1 MALSTVIGS
10 FSNDLLTRGAAASA
24 LDIPALGPGTSA
36 LLLAQANPGV
46 RPGTSWTD
54 ILGKVGSGV
63 TPDAIVYT
71 NAALLAPAN
80 AKSFVLAN
88 PLTGGYTQ
96 FITHPQN
103 TIKVGGVSFGRVE
116 GIHYNT
122 GGSGT
127 RREDG
132 FGKSWTLGAG
142 QNAVTLFL
150 NGRLGDTNLLNNP
163 NNGVSVNFGFY
174 GSPAA
179 VRQLID
185 RLPASGRA
193 GKVKEALEAVLA
205 TASAGGT
212 KLGLAWRGTLQMN
225 RDTGQV
231 DLNLSGVK
239 IPLRDLEAAM
249 RDSAAINYGDKPIA
263 RINNEEAYLRGA
275 NPFQRADDTREPNGG
290 RYVNHTDPVAAIA
303 GDVLTLQD
311 RLESTQAANIR
322 TNAQARSF
330 IEHAIERST
339 WLSPEQRR
347 RFANVEGIET
357 ARVDPNP
364 MSAADK
370 AKLQG
375 LLVQLHR
382 HGLYFG
388 SAKIEAAA
396 REAATQNGARPADN
410 ETRAFVREVYQGQF
424 RYAHLDGYDAGDLAR
439 DVALGVN
446 RWAAVITELFRAEPT
461 ARDDI
466 LRQQHRNTATGFAER
481 MKREG
486 GTLATL
492 GLKVPP
498 GMSSAAAEQLATS
511 LLIGELIPG
520 VRAAG
525 RTISAQSLHDQLQQ
539 LGGAQRQA
547 IAREIQG
554 ALDARAGGRSPR

>member
-1 MALSTVIGS
+1 MALSTPIGS
-10 FSNDLLTRGAAASA
+10 LRNDRLTRGAPASA
-24 LDIPALGPGTSA
+24 LDAPTPDTSNA
-36 LLLAQANPGV
+36 QLLAKAKPGA
-46 RPGTSWTD
+46 RQGPSWTD
-54 ILGKVGSGV
+54 ILGNVASV
-63 TPDAIVYT
+63 ATPDAIVYS
-71 NAALLAPAN
+71 NAALLAPPN

-88 PLTGGYTQ
+88 PLTGGYTH
-96 FITHPQN
+96 FISHPQSKS
-103 TIKVGGVSFGRVE
+103 TVGGVQFNHVE
-116 GIHYNT
+116 AIHYNT

-132 FGKSWTLGAG
+132 FGKSWPLGAG
-142 QNAVTLFL
+142 QNQVTLFL
-150 NGRLGDTNLLNNP
+150 NGRGGDTNLLNNP
-163 NNGVSVNFGFY
+163 NNGASVNFGFF
-174 GSPAA
+174 GSAA
-179 VRQLID
+179 ALRQLID
-185 RLPASGRA
+185 RLPAGGRT
-193 GKVKEALEAVLA
+193 GKVKEALEVVLA

-212 KLGLAWRGTLQMN
+212 KLGVAWRGTLQMN

-231 DLNLSGVK
+231 ELNVSGLK
-239 IPLRDLEAAM
+239 IPLRDLETAM

-263 RINNEEAYLRGA
+263 RINNEEAYLRGT
-275 NPFQRADDTREPNGG
+275 NPFQRADDTREPKSG

-311 RLESTQAANIR
+311 RLEGSQAANIR
-322 TNAQARSF
+322 TNDQARRF

-347 RFANVEGIET
+347 RLANVEGIEN
-357 ARVDPNP
+357 ALVDPNP
-364 MSAADK
+364 MSAADR

-396 REAATQNGARPADN
+396 REAAARKGVGPADN
-410 ETRAFVREVYQGQF
+410 ETRAFVRDVYEGEF

-446 RWAAVITELFRAEPT
+446 RWSAVITDVFRAEPT

-466 LRQQHRNTATGFAER
+466 ALQQSRNTATGFAER

-492 GLKVPP
+492 GLKVPL
-498 GMSSAAAEQLATS
+498 GMSNAAAEQLATR
-511 LLIGELIPG
+511 LLRVELVHR
-520 VRAAG
+520 VRAEG
-525 RTISAQSLHDQLQQ
+525 RSISAQSLYEQLQQ

-554 ALDARAGGRSPR
+554 ELEAQAGRRSPR